1 MRKWRRICFILVLV
15 LPFCL
20 ALSALAQEKKETEGL
35 YTIKPGD
42 TRGEISSEFVK
53 EPFLLAKLWQWNPG
67 NVDPHRID
75 TAEPVRLANGE
86 DSMKEE
92 PQKTVVDEKPKEM
105 VREPEVKKVEPPPVE
120 KKPEEVGEVKAA
132 EEQPKATEEQPKA
145 TEEKPQATEEKPQA
159 QATEEKSKGAE
170 EQPKATEEKP
180 AVFPEVRSAGFFS
193 DVDYRGI
200 GIIVESKEGKTL
212 MSEGDIA
219 YLALTTSEPVLIG
232 DKYTVF
238 RASELLT
245 HPATGK
251 KIGRR
256 YNIIGNIQII
266 DHYGRFYIA
275 KVVEVF
281 DGIYKG
287 DLIRPY
293 FKERMEFEQRK
304 K

>member
-53 EPFLLAKLWQWNPG
+53 EPFLLAKLWQRNPG

-92 PQKTVVDEKPKEM
+92 AQKPVVEEERKETVT
-105 VREPEVKKVEPPPVE
+105 EPEVKKVEPPLVE

-132 EEQPKATEEQPKA
+132 EEQPKA

-159 QATEEKSKGAE
+159 QATEEKPKAAE